1 MYQHL
6 MHSIKKTPH
15 TFSGKTS
22 NYLARKIRILPAAI
36 EETTKLTAFLREKN
50 YAMLAA
56 SENIQIIDGTAS
68 FISDHEIKITSP
80 E

>member
-1 MYQHL
+1 MQEKAEYYQQ
-6 MHSIKKTPH
+6 
-15 TFSGKTS
+15 
-22 NYLARKIRILPAAI
+22 AI
-36 EETTKLTAFLREKN
+36 DETTKLTTFLREKN

-56 SENIQIIDGTAS
+56 FENIQIIDGTAS

>member
-1 MYQHL
+1 LQEKAEYYQQ
-6 MHSIKKTPH
+6 
-15 TFSGKTS
+15 
-22 NYLARKIRILPAAI
+22 AI
-36 EETTKLTAFLREKN
+36 DETTKLTAFLREKN

-56 SENIQIIDGTAS
+56 FENIQIIDGTAS